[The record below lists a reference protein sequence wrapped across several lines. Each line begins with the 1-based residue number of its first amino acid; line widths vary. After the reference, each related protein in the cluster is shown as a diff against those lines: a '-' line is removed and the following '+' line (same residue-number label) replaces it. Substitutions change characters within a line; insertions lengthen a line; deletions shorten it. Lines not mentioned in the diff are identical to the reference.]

1 MEERETLNDTD
12 LDNWDWTWKQEL
24 RKSCHFKK
32 FDREEAIQVL
42 RGTWIVVAGDSQ
54 ARLLFVALLELL
66 FPSIEELRPQL
77 FKRHSNFEY
86 MFEKQQMR
94 LEFVWAP
101 YAANLTAMASEF
113 GERQVCPDVLIMGA
127 GLWHMLHVGD
137 HNHYGSSLSELQRA
151 LRSLPMHHRNV
162 AVKGALPA
170 KDLVLPQIFWMSLPT
185 LIPSLL
191 QSEVKQKQMT
201 TYKLQVYSREM
212 LESQILHPKGVA
224 MLLDI
229 QKLSHLCGPQCTRD
243 GIHYSPAIYQAALQ
257 LLINSSLRSPMRLR

>member
-1 MEERETLNDTD
+1 VEERVTLNDTD

-24 RKSCHFKK
+24 QKSCHFKK

-86 MFEKQQMR
+86 K
-94 LEFVWAP
+94 
-101 YAANLTAMASEF
+101 
-113 GERQVCPDVLIMGA
+113 VCPDVLIMGA

-137 HNHYGSSLSELQRA
+137 HNQYGSSLSELQRA
-151 LRSLPMHHRNV
+151 LRSLPMHHKNV
-162 AVKGALPA
+162 AVKDALPA

-201 TYKLQVYSREM
+201 TYKLQVYSREV
-212 LESQILHPKGVA
+212 LESQVLHPKGVA

-229 QKLSHLCGPQCTRD
+229 QKLSQLCGPQCTRD

-257 LLINSSLRSPMRLR
+257 LLINSSLRSPMRLQ

>member
-1 MEERETLNDTD
+1 MEERVTLNDTD

-24 RKSCHFKK
+24 RIQCHFKK
-32 FDREEAIQVL
+32 FAREEAIQLL
-42 RGTWIVVAGDSQ
+42 RGTWIVIAGDSQ
-54 ARLLFVALLELL
+54 ARLLFVALLKLL
-66 FPSIEELRPQL
+66 LPSIEELRPQL

-86 MFEKQQMR
+86 MLEEQQMR
-94 LEFVWAP
+94 VEFVWAP
-101 YAANLTAMASEF
+101 YPANLTAMASEF

-137 HNHYGSSLSELQRA
+137 HNHYGSSLSELQGA
-151 LRSLPMHHRNV
+151 LRSLPMHHKNV
-162 AVKGALPA
+162 ADKDLPA

-201 TYKLQVYSREM
+201 TYNLQVYLREVQ
-212 LESQILHPKGVA
+212 ESQILHPKGVA

-229 QKLSHLCGPQCTRD
+229 QKLSRQCGPRCSHD
-243 GIHYSPAIYQAALQ
+243 GIHYNQAIYQAALQ
-257 LLINSSLRSPMRLR
+257 VLINSLLLSPMGLQ